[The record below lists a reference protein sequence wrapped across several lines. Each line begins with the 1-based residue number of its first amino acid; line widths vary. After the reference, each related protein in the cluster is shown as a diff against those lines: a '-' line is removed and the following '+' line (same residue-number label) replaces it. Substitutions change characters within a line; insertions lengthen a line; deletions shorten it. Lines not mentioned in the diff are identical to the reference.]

1 MIDNKEITKN
11 DWMCMGD
18 SGLLSVNADIDVAF
32 KEMVDQMVT
41 EDSSV
46 ISIYWGEGSDQ
57 SKAEA
62 LGAAVQEKYPDLEV
76 EISEGGQAVYA
87 YIVSVE

>member
-1 MIDNKEITKN
+1 MIDE
-11 DWMCMGD
+11 
-18 SGLLSVNADIDVAF
+18 
-32 KEMVDQMVT
+32 MVT

-46 ISIYWGEGSDQ
+46 VSIYWGEGSDQ

-62 LGAAVQEKYPDLEV
+62 LGSQIQEKYPDLEV